1 MFTKMLRNLVE
12 KFRPNLLA
20 STQGYS
26 MVKFGHLDD
35 AFLELFELQGS
46 TLEGQSLQQRDKK
59 RRKRKGTEKIL
70 KK

>member
-12 KFRPNLLA
+12 KLRPNLLA
-20 STQGYS
+20 STPGYS
-26 MVKFGHLDD
+26 MVKSGHLDV
-35 AFLELFELQGS
+35 AFLELFELQAS
-46 TLEGQSLQQRDKK
+46 PVEGQSLQRGDKK